1 MTGSR
6 PQPPTVALRIE
17 TAVAVFIVAMST
29 APLFPL
35 LYAPKH
41 LPYEDIVWMRYLWLP
56 VYTAAACYSVW
67 HFRALLRS
75 APAVIPT
82 ALLLVFA
89 AASAAWSIAPD
100 ITVRRAEALGFNGLM
115 AFYLAARFSWRALVE
130 ILACAILILALGSYV
145 MCLGLPHIGIHSE
158 ANAGAWRGLWP
169 EKNELGFIMVIGA
182 QASVACALLQPER
195 RRLWVVS
202 ALLCATLVILSRSG
216 TSLLCM
222 VGSIGAA
229 LGLVMARRGP
239 TLAIGVAFLAGCA
252 LLALVFTAVLDLP
265 LVLSLLGKEPTL
277 TGRTDVWAAVSHR
290 IAERPM
296 FGYGYAAFWYDM
308 FGPARLVREE
318 AKWEVPSAHNGWL
331 EMLLQIGWI
340 GTVMAAA
347 YCALTVTTLL
357 RRLFTRQDGFWA
369 LMYVGAFLALTFSE
383 SVIEKPNTIQWILFA
398 TISIKLLAD
407 VLAPAPARFR
417 SSPAAPKPELV
428 SVRPSSAAPVSR
440 R

>member
-1 MTGSR
+1 M
-6 PQPPTVALRIE
+6 
-17 TAVAVFIVAMST
+17 VAMST

-89 AASAAWSIAPD
+89 ARAPHGRSPR
-100 ITVRRAEALGFNGLM
+100 TSPCGGGGLGFNGLM

-158 ANAGAWRGLWP
+158 AQCRRLAGAVAGEERTRLHHGDRSPGLGG
-169 EKNELGFIMVIGA
+169 LR
-182 QASVACALLQPER
+182 VAAAGTPATVGR
-195 RRLWVVS
+195 FGS
-202 ALLCATLVILSRSG
+202 ALRDPGDPVANRAPVCSAWWAASAPPG
-216 TSLLCM
+216 P
-222 VGSIGAA
+222 GHGAP
-229 LGLVMARRGP
+229 RP

-296 FGYGYAAFWYDM
+296 FGYGYGRLLVRHVRP
-308 FGPARLVREE
+308 GPAGARGSQVGGPLGAQWFGLRCCCR
-318 AKWEVPSAHNGWL
+318 SA
-331 EMLLQIGWI
+331 WI
-340 GTVMAAA
+340 GTVMASPT
-347 YCALTVTTLL
+347 ALS
-357 RRLFTRQDGFWA
+357 RSPRCC
-369 LMYVGAFLALTFSE
+369 GAS
-383 SVIEKPNTIQWILFA
+383 SR
-398 TISIKLLAD
+398 
-407 VLAPAPARFR
+407 ARTASGR
-417 SSPAAPKPELV
+417 
-428 SVRPSSAAPVSR
+428 
-440 R
+440 